1 MSSVPVDFEKVR
13 YSALDGRPYFWD
25 SDYPQYIQF
34 VVNGVWT
41 SIPVSYVKVYVS
53 RNAFRSARIR
63 LTLDRTTRDEKIRKI
78 AERAEDLLSHN
89 GSAKEKPRPNQ
100 PTAWPNMPSKP
111 PYRGTVGEGRPMRKQ
126 RRLLPATSSAAPST
140 LVHTQSRQNSADVS
154 FLEFSVCS
162 MENPSV

>member
-78 AERAEDLLSHN
+78 AEKAEDLLSLN
-89 GSAKEKPRPNQ
+89 RSAKEKPGSYQ
-100 PTAWPNMPSKP
+100 PTTWPNIPSEAP
-111 PYRGTVGEGRPMRKQ
+111 HRGTVGEGRPMRNQ
-126 RRLLPATSSAAPST
+126 RRLLPAASAAAPST
-140 LVHTQSRQNSADVS
+140 LLHSQSKQNSANVTYLP
-154 FLEFSVCS
+154 FGVCR
-162 MENPSV
+162 MGNPSV